1 MVLSISKR
9 LKILRNNLGMNQFEF
24 AQFLNLKQSTLSAYE
39 RDISNPSL
47 DVLLM
52 ISEKC
57 NVSMDWLCSRESS
70 RHYVTMAD
78 IIQEL
83 SQIRKIDGL
92 ELNIKP
98 TKHLSAGPEGTYKY
112 SCELFFTSYFNEY
125 VSAEDN
131 HCASHLCKFIFDW
144 KTTMEQLALLTD
156 DEIVKNYKQM
166 WWEKQIAHYSTIP
179 VKTKDEANEEYTQKV
194 LDNFASQGLIGELKL
209 GEE

>member
-1 MVLSISKR
+1 MILSISKR

-24 AQFLNLKQSTLSAYE
+24 AQYLNLKQSTLSAYE

-92 ELNIKP
+92 DLNIKP

-112 SCELFFTSYFNEY
+112 SCELSFTSYFNEY
-125 VSAEDN
+125 ASTEDN
-131 HCASHLCKFIFDW
+131 LCASHLCKFIFDW
-144 KTTMEQLALLTD
+144 KTTEEQLALLTD
-156 DEIVKNYKQM
+156 DEIIENYKQM
-166 WWEKQIAHYSTIP
+166 WLEKQIAHYSTIP
-179 VKTKDEANEEYTQKV
+179 VKTRMEANKEGSHKV
-194 LDNFASQGLIGELKL
+194 YERWIPHHDELKL